1 MTTITI
7 NRDVFAQHIQ
17 GLIEVMRMP
26 NSEHVADAHNKAV
39 RFLHAALA
47 AQPSNY
53 SDWQQRRGVL
63 ADIVDEALASYEAW
77 MAEDDYNATD
87 ALHKIMDHMR
97 QRAAS
102 YAKPAQQPAPA
113 WHDAPTVPGNWI
125 LETLAGGL
133 ELFEEITQTEINN
146 ETTWPGRWYG
156 PIPPDGD
163 KP

>member
-47 AQPSNY
+47 AQQPE
-53 SDWQQRRGVL
+53 RKP
-63 ADIVDEALASYEAW
+63 
-77 MAEDDYNATD
+77 MTDD
-87 ALHKIMDHMR
+87 
-97 QRAAS
+97 
-102 YAKPAQQPAPA
+102 
-113 WHDAPTVPGNWI
+113 
-125 LETLAGGL
+125 ETLA
-133 ELFEEITQTEINN
+133 LFDRVKVRMLFTDAEVAPFASGVAAAEHFHGI
-146 ETTWPGRWYG
+146 
-156 PIPPDGD
+156 GD